1 MAPYIR
7 GQAGRRPRAPPSVLC
22 LPLECDRF
30 PNDTNDPPPHCHLES
45 TCNRYNIKTTRE
57 MLTYVYGCAG
67 SRVRGASEETTW
79 HRTVRSVSPM
89 HLFSCCQLPA
99 PPHPHVPSPLLDFR
113 LCSSWGCARTQQ
125 QQRYR
130 QRQVPQGPSQ
140 RARITLLIFRYARRK
155 QMQAGVALALAYE
168 VSSLFTSAE
177 AAPRASAEPGRPA
190 LGLSL
195 DGVPPGAGEQQ
206 GGVGKG
212 GGARGD
218 LNGRAHPEMKPLK
231 LPSR

>member
-1 MAPYIR
+1 
-7 GQAGRRPRAPPSVLC
+7 
-22 LPLECDRF
+22 
-30 PNDTNDPPPHCHLES
+30 
-45 TCNRYNIKTTRE
+45 
-57 MLTYVYGCAG
+57 
-67 SRVRGASEETTW
+67 
-79 HRTVRSVSPM
+79 
-89 HLFSCCQLPA
+89 
-99 PPHPHVPSPLLDFR
+99 
-113 LCSSWGCARTQQ
+113 
-125 QQRYR
+125 
-130 QRQVPQGPSQ
+130 
-140 RARITLLIFRYARRK
+140 
-155 QMQAGVALALAYE
+155 MQAGVALALAYE